1 MHIIPLYAALLA
13 LLYLGLSV
21 RVIRWRR
28 RELVA
33 LGDGGRPALQRALRV
48 HGNFAEYVPFA
59 LLMFWMVEASGASVM
74 WVHGLCA
81 ALLLGRLIHA
91 YGVSQTRETLALRV
105 VGMVLTFTPLLVAA
119 GWVLVRAAA

>member
-1 MHIIPLYAALLA
+1 

-48 HGNFAEYVPFA
+48 HGNFAEYVPLA
-59 LLMFWMVEASGASVM
+59 LILLALAELTGA
-74 WVHGLCA
+74 A
-81 ALLLGRLIHA
+81 ALLLHLLGLALLGGRALHA
-91 YGVSQTRETLALRV
+91 YGVSQAEENYRFRAA
-105 VGMVLTFTPLLVAA
+105 GMVLTFATLVAGA
-119 GWVLVRAAA
+119 LLCLFGAWPLRL